1 MCLDC
6 YHHQFCRLEA
16 KLSKPNIKEAASSF
30 VERASPTVD
39 DIKVDVHSPG
49 FFDEIFYKEV
59 AQSKDSYTKDEP
71 DSEAGN
77 SNESSA
83 VNVIDDQYFGNVLN
97 EPQVTCNSEDIGVQ
111 SFVPDPDLKIF
122 ENLNDLKPH
131 EIVSEQNAFVSE
143 SASSTPETSDMNVV
157 DQQYFESLETSQRL
171 SNINSSNEKSPVK
184 LKELDVKHQTVHNT
198 ASNLSPIDS
207 QYFGSYESSSQPTVQ
222 DNLKSSAD
230 YEERSEA
237 LDTRADAALSGED
250 IFTRSIEK
258 SSGDGDFIPA
268 VVDNELTAELALN
281 EIEDRTTL

>member
-1 MCLDC
+1 MFGPLTALTCLRFQIKTID
-6 YHHQFCRLEA
+6 
-16 KLSKPNIKEAASSF
+16 SKRK
-30 VERASPTVD
+30 
-39 DIKVDVHSPG
+39 
-49 FFDEIFYKEV
+49 
-59 AQSKDSYTKDEP
+59 
-71 DSEAGN
+71 
-77 SNESSA
+77 
-83 VNVIDDQYFGNVLN
+83 
-97 EPQVTCNSEDIGVQ
+97 
-111 SFVPDPDLKIF
+111 
-122 ENLNDLKPH
+122 
-131 EIVSEQNAFVSE
+131 
-143 SASSTPETSDMNVV
+143 V

-171 SNINSSNEKSPVK
+171 SNINSFTKKPLVK
-184 LKELDVKHQTVHNT
+184 VKESDVKHQTVHDT

-237 LDTRADAALSGED
+237 LDTRADAALSDED